1 MLILRDDV
9 LSCNWRKTKNGALY
23 FVNWGRINEK
33 SVLCQPKNF
42 IFNKMAAHKRT
53 NINLQQEENVRVFY

>member
-23 FVNWGRINEK
+23 FENGERITEK
-33 SVLCQPKNF
+33 SVPCQPQNF
-42 IFNKMAAHKRT
+42 IFNKIAARKRT